1 MTIVIAYVPTA
12 EGDAALRR
20 GIEEALAR
28 FQDVVV
34 VNASR
39 GDALAGDSAI
49 ADAGR
54 LAEVRKAL
62 EEAELAYDVRQPMR
76 GDPAE
81 EIVRVAED
89 VRASL
94 IVIGLRRRTPVGK
107 LVLGSTGQRV
117 LLDASCPV
125 LAVKAGAG

>member
-28 FQDVVV
+28 FQDVV